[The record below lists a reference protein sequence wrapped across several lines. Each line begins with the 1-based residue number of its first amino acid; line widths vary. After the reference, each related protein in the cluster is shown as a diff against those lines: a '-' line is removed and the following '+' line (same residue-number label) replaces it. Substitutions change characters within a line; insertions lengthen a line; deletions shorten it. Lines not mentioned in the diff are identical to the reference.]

1 MVITCGPIE
10 DKRDIKLVLP
20 SDPTQIGVMVSGG
33 IDSALLL
40 YLVYLQNIFTG
51 NKHDIRAYTVARKEG
66 AKYFAC
72 AVVEQIQRSLGIP
85 PQKPFMVGDATVYEP
100 LQVTT
105 GMIQAVRHGCSE
117 VYLGVIEQ
125 QPEHLLGWKKIQ
137 VTPDRIFKYPLM
149 HVTKSH
155 IIDAVCSVNQQSL
168 FHITHSCDSETDR
181 CGLCNGCRERAWGFS
196 MMNVEDPG
204 FV

>member
-1 MVITCGPIE
+1 MVITCGPND
-10 DKRDIKLVLP
+10 DKRQIKLVLP
-20 SDPTQIGVMVSGG
+20 TDPTQIGVMVSGG

-40 YLVYLQNIFTG
+40 YMLYAENIVNG
-51 NKHDIRAYTVARKEG
+51 NKHDIRVYTVARKEG

-72 AVVEQIQRSLGIP
+72 PVVEQIQRSLGIP
-85 PQKPFMVGDATVYEP
+85 LQKPFMVGDTSVYEP
-100 LQVTT
+100 MQVTT
-105 GMIQAVRHGCSE
+105 GMVQAVRHGCNE

-155 IIDAVCSVNQQSL
+155 IIDAIRFLKQQSL
-168 FHITHSCDSETDR
+168 FHITHSCDSETGR
-181 CGLCNGCRERAWGFS
+181 CGRCNGCRERAWGFS
-196 MMNVEDPG
+196 MIGVEDPG